1 MNWFKRIFAFAGTA
15 KQTAEAFAE
24 ADKQF
29 NETANRVE
37 ETARRGAQTAQTAAK
52 NARQTKKKVEQFAE
66 NTRKRAKAIGEQ
78 VGTYMGE
85 MERGVNEFNGM
96 VKHAA
101 SKIPAKPFS
110 PSVQRMIDERKRERG
125 L

>member
-1 MNWFKRIFAFAGTA
+1 MNWFKRIFSFAGAAKETA
-15 KQTAEAFAE
+15 QAFDEAGR
-24 ADKQF
+24 QF
-29 NETANRVE
+29 DETANRVE
-37 ETARRGAQTAQTAAK
+37 ETARRGAQTAQATADH
-52 NARQTKKKVEQFAE
+52 ARRTTKKVKQFAE
-66 NTRKRAKAIGEQ
+66 TTGKRAKAIGEQ